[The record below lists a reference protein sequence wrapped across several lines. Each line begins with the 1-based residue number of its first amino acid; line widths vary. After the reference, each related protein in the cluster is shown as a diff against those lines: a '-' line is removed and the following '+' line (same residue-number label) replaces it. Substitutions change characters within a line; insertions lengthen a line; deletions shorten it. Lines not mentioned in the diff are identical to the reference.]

1 MEKFHRRPLEI
12 NLPKLAQL
20 RRIEEKYGPLYIY
33 KYMYNV
39 KGMKGVEDSDFKAA
53 SRLKAFGFIKNFGT
67 SY

>member
-1 MEKFHRRPLEI
+1 
-12 NLPKLAQL
+12 
-20 RRIEEKYGPLYIY
+20 
-33 KYMYNV
+33 MYNV

>member
-20 RRIEEKYGPLYIY
+20 RRIEEKYGPLYIHI
-33 KYMYNV
+33 YMYNV
-39 KGMKGVEDSDFKAA
+39 KGEVEDSDFKAA